1 MSSGLSINRLHQTQS
16 TGVSFLF
23 PGSDPLF
30 PSNKQ
35 NHPAPIGSPAD
46 DRSHMQNGR
55 ANYVHKPYDL
65 FCSDSNPLESFIV
78 ASPKQNTKQSG
89 NSSWEGIMLN
99 QTNVSSSLPTSQYL
113 SPQQRVKY
121 QDEKSPNTSPM
132 RFHPSRS
139 PGIFDGSPHTS
150 PLRSRRERYDSH
162 NEYVDENSRDQ
173 QWDEWITGMGGMEGM
188 DQEDFS
194 RNEYVSRPT
203 SSRDPSPSVFVRP
216 VNPTIY
222 TSDNYY
228 YQPNR
233 KPPQPQLQTWT
244 DPPMR
249 KVRGL
254 PSSPYTSHVSSQLDN
269 FSPRTP
275 SPPPLLNQ
283 NKVTPSPYGV
293 NHKYT
298 RSQTPGRDTYIQIPM
313 LSQSAPDITV
323 LEKMQQPNSARNP
336 SPFRSSRIQEPVT
349 ARASMQHKN
358 NLHSEGSSKQFLNVP
373 NSPPSSPILS
383 PHPSP
388 SKNTSK
394 HPSTS
399 ALSSSPPHHH
409 SQYRYRHKAKANRQ
423 RYSNN
428 KKDDDLAKYE
438 IHLEKVLNGDDLR
451 TTLMVKN
458 IPNKYDQEMLLETVN
473 KKFKG
478 TYDFFYLPIDFK
490 NKCNV
495 GYAFIN
501 FIEPTT
507 VAKFFEDFNQ
517 KRWEKFNS
525 EKVCS
530 IAYARIQ
537 GKIAFIDHFRN
548 SSLMCEDPSCRPL
561 IFYSSGPK
569 IGTLEPFPPA
579 NVSPSKARYVSNT
592 DD

>member
-1 MSSGLSINRLHQTQS
+1 MSSGLSINRLPQTQS

-46 DRSHMQNGR
+46 DRSHIQNGR

-78 ASPKQNTKQSG
+78 ASPKQNGRQNVNPIS
-89 NSSWEGIMLN
+89 LY
-99 QTNVSSSLPTSQYL
+99 QTNVSSSLPTGQYL
-113 SPQQRVKY
+113 TPQQRFVKY

-132 RFHPSRS
+132 RYHPSRS
-139 PGIFDGSPHTS
+139 PRVFDGSPPTS
-150 PLRSRRERYDSH
+150 PVRSRRGDSRYSNDRNEFVEDSH
-162 NEYVDENSRDQ
+162 DQ

-188 DQEDFS
+188 EQEDFS

-222 TSDNYY
+222 TADNYY
-228 YQPNR
+228 YQQTR

-249 KVRGL
+249 KVRS
-254 PSSPYTSHVSSQLDN
+254 PSPHTNVSNHLDN

-283 NKVTPSPYGV
+283 NKVTPSLYGV

-298 RSQTPGRDTYIQIPM
+298 LSQPFGRETYLQNSV

-336 SPFRSSRIQEPVT
+336 SPFRTNRPQETVI
-349 ARASMQHKN
+349 ARTTMQRGN
-358 NLHSEGSSKQFLNVP
+358 NSHAEGSKLHFLNVP

-388 SKNTSK
+388 SKNTK
-394 HPSTS
+394 HPTAS

-423 RYSNN
+423 RYSN
-428 KKDDDLAKYE
+428 KKEDDLAKYE
-438 IHLEKVLNGDDLR
+438 IHLEKVLIGDDLR

-501 FIEPTT
+501 FIEPTS

-561 IFYSSGPK
+561 IFYSSGSK
-569 IGTLEPFPPA
+569 MGTLELFPPA
-579 NVSPSKARYVSNT
+579 NISPSKARYVSNT